1 MNGSCYSEV
10 LYTSITVLQVHVL
23 VISVTH
29 GFIKLYIISIMLIL
43 DIQLLVF
50 VGMVFDTKTLCKN
63 IIYGHK
69 DSLNNVCVIKYFHI
83 LIDLP

>member
-10 LYTSITVLQVHVL
+10 LSTSITVLQVHVH

-50 VGMVFDTKTLCKN
+50 VGMVFDMKTLCKN
-63 IIYGHK
+63 IIYSHK
-69 DSLNNVCVIKYFHI
+69 DSLNNVCVIKYLHI